1 MRLSMSAVK
10 IIVEKE
16 KPMNLS
22 KNPLS
27 LRRPAMRLAAVM
39 LLLVVV
45 AQALSPAT
53 SHAQAACPLPA
64 RLQVGDA
71 VEVIDGTA
79 NWLRQGPG
87 LAYSKLALS
96 MAPGDVWYVQ
106 QGPVCVNGINWYR
119 VGAYDA
125 DGWTAEG
132 QPGRGYYLG
141 RTNRMPG
148 EGGVVTPACASD
160 RLSVGMRVI
169 VGDGRNQR
177 VRRQPSKAAREIA
190 WLAPGVP
197 VTLVDG
203 PSCADGWIWWY
214 ISDDSGR
221 IQGWTAEGDGHT
233 PWLVPAWDS
242 SGSATAGSGSF
253 ASAGSTATGSTGDET
268 LRPKLTGVIRVSPTD
283 KYVSNFSEDRE
294 ALSVFLD
301 DFIVATSPGK
311 PQVTRRETITLPVR
325 SGPKGYRVNLTVVGT
340 LFCDPGGWA
349 TVALQV
355 GTSTKTIACQGNTD
369 LIETPEGF
377 LPANADLRIVITAQV
392 WKSGPG
398 AEPSVNV
405 DLIDIGLEPR

>member
-27 LRRPAMRLAAVM
+27 LRRPAMLLAAVM

-79 NWLRQGPG
+79 NRLRQGPG

-141 RTNRMPG
+141 RT
-148 EGGVVTPACASD
+148 
-160 RLSVGMRVI
+160 
-169 VGDGRNQR
+169 GRR
-177 VRRQPSKAAREIA
+177 
-190 WLAPGVP
+190 
-197 VTLVDG
+197 
-203 PSCADGWIWWY
+203 
-214 ISDDSGR
+214 
-221 IQGWTAEGDGHT
+221 
-233 PWLVPAWDS
+233 
-242 SGSATAGSGSF
+242 
-253 ASAGSTATGSTGDET
+253 
-268 LRPKLTGVIRVSPTD
+268 
-283 KYVSNFSEDRE
+283 
-294 ALSVFLD
+294 
-301 DFIVATSPGK
+301 
-311 PQVTRRETITLPVR
+311 
-325 SGPKGYRVNLTVVGT
+325 
-340 LFCDPGGWA
+340 
-349 TVALQV
+349 
-355 GTSTKTIACQGNTD
+355 
-369 LIETPEGF
+369 
-377 LPANADLRIVITAQV
+377 
-392 WKSGPG
+392 
-398 AEPSVNV
+398 
-405 DLIDIGLEPR
+405 